1 MNESKIF
8 IITGEQGEG
17 KTTKL
22 TQVIDI
28 LKKKNYKVSG
38 FIAPGRW
45 SDGLR
50 SGFDIVDI
58 KTDEKRL
65 LCQSGHNER
74 YVKIGRFNFDAEA
87 IKFGEQLL
95 LNAADMET
103 DFVVI
108 DEIGMFEL
116 QGKLWA
122 GSFLKLVKSAPCP
135 ILITVRSKFI
145 EDVKT
150 SFKLSNHTTFH
161 LDQQATTIAIRIVKS
176 TLR

>member
-1 MNESKIF
+1 MNANKIF

-22 TQVIDI
+22 IQVVDI

-38 FIAPGRW
+38 FTAPGCW
-45 SDGLR
+45 LDGLR
-50 SGFDIVDI
+50 SGFDIVDVR
-58 KTDEKRL
+58 TNEKRL
-65 LCQSGHNER
+65 LCQGEYNKQ
-74 YVKIGRFNFDAEA
+74 YVKIGRFYFDTEA

-95 LNAADMET
+95 LTSNVPET

-122 GSFLKLVKSAPCP
+122 GPFLKLIESASCP
-135 ILITVRSKFI
+135 ILITVRSKFL
-145 EDVKT
+145 EDVK
-150 SFKLSNHTTFH
+150 SKFNLSDFSTFNHN
-161 LDQQATTIAIRIVKS
+161 QRATTIVDRIVN
-176 TLR
+176 LPIP